1 MFCTLVVVR
10 TWEQTCLFWR
20 PADLAR
26 LLFRTRVRI
35 CVHQLPVLRL
45 VCSDVAFQCAYD
57 FIFGSNS
64 KPYFWVWCNLPSI
77 VFCTLWHFHSTSLNN
92 KSSLLRLTFWA
103 WWSGGKCVR
112 RLVWLRPFP
121 VRHPGADWFLLQTSE
136 AMWLELCW
144 LTLSSCWKLVRH
156 FSRAIWAMILGIAC
170 CHAAHDLVCKP

>member
-1 MFCTLVVVR
+1 MLIQSVQ
-10 TWEQTCLFWR
+10 TWVLHFGGSKNLRANLPLW

-26 LLFRTRVRI
+26 LLFRTRVHI
-35 CVHQLPVLRL
+35 CVHQLPVLRFL
-45 VCSDVAFQCAYD
+45 FCSDAAFQCAYD

-112 RLVWLRPFP
+112 RCDYIR
-121 VRHPGADWFLLQTSE
+121 FLYAIRERTDFYYKFQK
-136 AMWLELCW
+136 LCD
-144 LTLSSCWKLVRH
+144 LSSEVGWHSLLPCWKLET
-156 FSRAIWAMILGIAC
+156 L
-170 CHAAHDLVCKP
+170 